1 MGVKEWSER
10 LKEMIRTPQRDYP
23 NDQSQNKNS
32 HSPAH
37 VRRYNAHSIGIC
49 YEGGLDA
56 KASGLSAPD
65 AGTVERSAY
74 AALMKP
80 ASSQLM

>member
-1 MGVKEWSER
+1 MSQKFI
-10 LKEMIRTPQRDYP
+10 K
-23 NDQSQNKNS
+23 SQNKNS

-56 KASGLSAPD
+56 TASGLSAPD
-65 AGTVERSAY
+65 AGTVEHCAY

-80 ASSQLM
+80 ASSRLM